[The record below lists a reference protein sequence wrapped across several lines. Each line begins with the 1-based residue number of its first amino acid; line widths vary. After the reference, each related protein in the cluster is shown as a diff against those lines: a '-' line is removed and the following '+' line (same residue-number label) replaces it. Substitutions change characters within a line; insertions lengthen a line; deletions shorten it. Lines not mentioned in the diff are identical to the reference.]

1 NIKPMSALAEW
12 RDIFEIP
19 VIEDR
24 KEKVEKF
31 LIERKS
37 WDAGLEIN
45 VTRIKDGAMWGKA
58 ISESE
63 YKAWKYVDDYL
74 LATRAGPHKR
84 LLSAIGIL
92 GGGTS
97 TFFAG
102 LFGWSRGY
110 ASRLLSELRRKNLTN
125 RLPPRRTTLIKIPEV
140 VVPPLRHVERA
151 ELTPEEVAEWERQLR
166 GEVS

>member
-1 NIKPMSALAEW
+1 MSALAW

-24 KEKVEKF
+24 KEKAEKF
-31 LIERKS
+31 LIERKP
-37 WDAGLEIN
+37 WNQGLEITA
-45 VTRIKDGAMWGKA
+45 TRIRDGAMYGKA
-58 ISESE
+58 LSESE

-102 LFGWSRGY
+102 LFGWKRGY
-110 ASRLLSELRRKNLTN
+110 ASRLLSELRRKSLTD
-125 RLPPRRTTLIKIPEV
+125 RLPPRRTTLIRVPEV
-140 VVPPLRHVERA
+140 VVPRLRHVERA
-151 ELTPEEVAEWERQLR
+151 ELTPREVAEWERKLR
-166 GEVS
+166 EEGS

>member
-1 NIKPMSALAEW
+1 VSTLAW

-24 KEKVEKF
+24 KEKAEKF
-31 LIERKS
+31 LIERKA
-37 WDAGLEIN
+37 WNQGREIS
-45 VTRIKDGAMWGKA
+45 VTRIRDGATWGKA

-63 YKAWKYVDDYL
+63 YKAWKHVDDYL

-92 GGGTS
+92 GSGTS

-102 LFGWSRGY
+102 LFGWKRSY
-110 ASRLLSELRRKNLTN
+110 SSRLLSELRRKNLTD
-125 RLPPRRTTLIKIPEV
+125 RLPPRRITLIKIPEI
-140 VVPPLRHVERA
+140 VVPRLRPGEKA
-151 ELTPEEVAEWERQLR
+151 ELTREEVAEYERRLR
-166 GEVS
+166 EAT

>member
-1 NIKPMSALAEW
+1 MSALAW

-31 LIERKS
+31 LIERES
-37 WDAGLEIN
+37 WDSGLEIT
-45 VTRIKDGAMWGKA
+45 VTRVKDGATWGKA

-102 LFGWSRGY
+102 LFGWKRSY
-110 ASRLLSELRRKNLTN
+110 ASRLLSELRRKNLTD
-125 RLPPRRTTLIKIPEV
+125 RLPPRKTTLIRVPEV
-140 VVPPLRHVERA
+140 VVPRLRPAEKA
-151 ELTPEEVAEWERQLR
+151 ELTPEEVAEWERGLK
-166 GEVS
+166 EVS